1 MEQTKL
7 FNQMTTDEQVKYL
20 TDLSE
25 FIDNKLPRLER
36 ISDAWELSDRKD
48 METGL
53 RLLCAFQ
60 FARDFVDKALRYG
73 DYAARARRLRVYIDK
88 VKAEI
93 SKGLAMKGSDGH
105 QYAIVPATVPQRRR
119 GRPAAN
125 PLPSRGGAG
134 VGSVTS
140 LAGVK
145 MDAEMERQVKIA
157 RLLGIE
163 VVIDQST
170 APREKNNAELA
181 EERQRRAEEEAKQA
195 PSLFDNTD
203 AAPVPGAS
211 PSGTPTLTAA
221 PVPSAAVVQQP
232 APVPAASPAGTPAI
246 TDAPD
251 YRLHLDQKA
260 PFLSTQELQAD
271 VSRIRALRTTAAA
284 KAERAKT
291 LADVGADADTIAPYA
306 REAQEALEAYEAIYA
321 AIDQDL
327 ATTYYRLLNDDT
339 FRQHFLDR
347 YKFKTMENVSKDLLY
362 DLKKHYQKVQS
373 PEFDLRCKTLIEQE
387 SPGYMERVKAEADR
401 KKEVQDILRYLKRKD
416 KDASDTRLATARTK
430 FARLEELLGKKE
442 ARDYRP
448 LLTYIE
454 DENKRLNAEHE
465 AAEKEEA
472 AVSEASPSETPT
484 SPVKPKKQK
493 YRRQP
498 LISHLPFI
506 I

>member
-25 FIDNKLPRLER
+25 FIDNKLPRLEH

-119 GRPAAN
+119 GRPAAV
-125 PLPSRGGAG
+125 PAASVSGIPAG
-134 VGSVTS
+134 T
-140 LAGVK
+140 K

-195 PSLFDNTD
+195 PSLFGNEELRMKNEE
-203 AAPVPGAS
+203 
-211 PSGTPTLTAA
+211 LTA
-221 PVPSAAVVQQP
+221 PVPSAAVVQQPTEQQP

-339 FRQHFLDR
+339 FRQRFLER

-387 SPGYMERVKAEADR
+387 SPGYMERVKAEAER

-416 KDASDTRLATARTK
+416 KDATPTRVATMKERYAK
-430 FARLEELLGKKE
+430 LEALIG
-442 ARDYRP
+442 
-448 LLTYIE
+448 
-454 DENKRLNAEHE
+454 
-465 AAEKEEA
+465 KEEA
-472 AVSEASPSETPT
+472 KPYRVFITKAEEELSQREADAKEQPAAVPSAAVVQQPT
-484 SPVKPKKQK
+484 EQPAPSKPKKQK
-493 YRRQP
+493 
-498 LISHLPFI
+498 
-506 I
+506 

>member
-36 ISDAWELSDRKD
+36 ISDAWERSDRKD

-88 VKAEI
+88 AKTEI

-119 GRPAAN
+119 GRPAAV
-125 PLPSRGGAG
+125 PAASVSGIPAG
-134 VGSVTS
+134 T
-140 LAGVK
+140 K

-170 APREKNNAELA
+170 APREKNNTELA

-203 AAPVPGAS
+203 AAPA
-211 PSGTPTLTAA
+211 T
-221 PVPSAAVVQQP
+221 PVPSAAVVQQPTEQQP
-232 APVPAASPAGTPAI
+232 APVPAASPAGTPTI

-291 LADVGADADTIAPYA
+291 LADVGADAETIAPYA

-339 FRQHFLDR
+339 FRQRFLDR

-416 KDASDTRLATARTK
+416 KDATDARLATAQTK

-442 ARDYRP
+442 AKDYRP

-454 DENKRLNAEHE
+454 DENKRLNAEKE
-465 AAEKEEA
+465 AE
-472 AVSEASPSETPT
+472 
-484 SPVKPKKQK
+484 QK
-493 YRRQP
+493 
-498 LISHLPFI
+498 
-506 I
+506 

>member
-25 FIDNKLPRLER
+25 FIDNKLPRLEH
-36 ISDAWELSDRKD
+36 ISDAWEHSDRKD

-88 VKAEI
+88 VKTEI

-119 GRPAAN
+119 GRPAAV
-125 PLPSRGGAG
+125 PAAPVAG
-134 VGSVTS
+134 IP
-140 LAGVK
+140 AGTK
-145 MDAEMERQVKIA
+145 MDAEMECQVKIA

-170 APREKNNAELA
+170 APREKNNTELA

-203 AAPVPGAS
+203 PTPAPPLEGRGVPTESHTSGNVPTATDGAADPLPSRGGAGVGSVTAPVS
-211 PSGTPTLTAA
+211 
-221 PVPSAAVVQQP
+221 
-232 APVPAASPAGTPAI
+232 AASPAGTPTI

-339 FRQHFLDR
+339 FRQRFLDR

-387 SPGYMERVKAEADR
+387 SPGYMERVKAEAEK

-416 KDASDTRLATARTK
+416 KEASDTRLKTAREK

-442 ARDYRP
+442 AKDYRP

-454 DENKRLNAEHE
+454 DENKRLNAAKKE
-465 AAEKEEA
+465 AE
-472 AVSEASPSETPT
+472 
-484 SPVKPKKQK
+484 QK
-493 YRRQP
+493 
-498 LISHLPFI
+498 
-506 I
+506 

>member
-36 ISDAWELSDRKD
+36 ISDAWEHSDRKD

-125 PLPSRGGAG
+125 PLPSARPFGTLATDRDARRGGAG

-170 APREKNNAELA
+170 APREKNNTELA

-195 PSLFDNTD
+195 PSLFGNEELRMKNEE
-203 AAPVPGAS
+203 
-211 PSGTPTLTAA
+211 LTA
-221 PVPSAAVVQQP
+221 PVPSAAVVQQPTEQP
-232 APVPAASPAGTPAI
+232 APVPAASPAGTPPI

-291 LADVGADADTIAPYA
+291 LADVGADAETIAPYA

-339 FRQHFLDR
+339 FRQRFLDR

-416 KDASDTRLATARTK
+416 KDATPTRVATMKERYAK
-430 FARLEELLGKKE
+430 LEALIG
-442 ARDYRP
+442 
-448 LLTYIE
+448 
-454 DENKRLNAEHE
+454 
-465 AAEKEEA
+465 KEEA
-472 AVSEASPSETPT
+472 KPYRVFITKAEEELSQREADAKEQPAAVPSAAVVQQPT
-484 SPVKPKKQK
+484 EQPAPAKPKKQK
-493 YRRQP
+493 
-498 LISHLPFI
+498 
-506 I
+506 

>member
-25 FIDNKLPRLER
+25 FIDNKLPRLEH
-36 ISDAWELSDRKD
+36 ISDAWERSDRKD

-88 VKAEI
+88 VKVEI
-93 SKGLAMKGSDGH
+93 SKGLSMKGSDGH

-119 GRPAAN
+119 GRPAAV
-125 PLPSRGGAG
+125 PAASVSGIPAG
-134 VGSVTS
+134 T
-140 LAGVK
+140 K

-163 VVIDQST
+163 VIIDQST
-170 APREKNNAELA
+170 APREKNNTELA

-203 AAPVPGAS
+203 AAPAAA
-211 PSGTPTLTAA
+211 AA
-221 PVPSAAVVQQP
+221 PVPSAAVVQQPTEQP

-260 PFLSTQELQAD
+260 PFLSTQELRAD

-291 LADVGADADTIAPYA
+291 LADVGADAETIAPYA

-327 ATTYYRLLNDDT
+327 ATTYYRLLNDDS
-339 FRQHFLDR
+339 FRQRFLDR

-373 PEFDLRCKTLIEQE
+373 PEFDLRCKTIIEQE

-465 AAEKEEA
+465 AE
-472 AVSEASPSETPT
+472 
-484 SPVKPKKQK
+484 QK
-493 YRRQP
+493 
-498 LISHLPFI
+498 
-506 I
+506 

>member
-1 MEQTKL
+1 M
-7 FNQMTTDEQVKYL
+7 
-20 TDLSE
+20 
-25 FIDNKLPRLER
+25 
-36 ISDAWELSDRKD
+36 
-48 METGL
+48 
-53 RLLCAFQ
+53 
-60 FARDFVDKALRYG
+60 
-73 DYAARARRLRVYIDK
+73 
-88 VKAEI
+88 
-93 SKGLAMKGSDGH
+93 
-105 QYAIVPATVPQRRR
+105 
-119 GRPAAN
+119 
-125 PLPSRGGAG
+125 
-134 VGSVTS
+134 GSVT
-140 LAGVK
+140 
-145 MDAEMERQVKIA
+145 
-157 RLLGIE
+157 
-163 VVIDQST
+163 
-170 APREKNNAELA
+170 
-181 EERQRRAEEEAKQA
+181 
-195 PSLFDNTD
+195 
-203 AAPVPGAS
+203 APVS
-211 PSGTPTLTAA
+211 
-221 PVPSAAVVQQP
+221 
-232 APVPAASPAGTPAI
+232 AASPAGTPTI

-339 FRQHFLDR
+339 FRQRFLDR

-373 PEFDLRCKTLIEQE
+373 PEFDLRCKTIIEQE
-387 SPGYMERVKAEADR
+387 SPGYMERVKAEAEK

-416 KDASDTRLATARTK
+416 KEASDTRLKTAREK

-454 DENKRLNAEHE
+454 DENKRLNAEKE

-472 AVSEASPSETPT
+472 PVSEASPSETPT

-493 YRRQP
+493 
-498 LISHLPFI
+498 
-506 I
+506 

>member
-25 FIDNKLPRLER
+25 FIDNKLPRLEH

-88 VKAEI
+88 VKTEI

-119 GRPAAN
+119 GRPAAV
-125 PLPSRGGAG
+125 PAASVAG
-134 VGSVTS
+134 IP
-140 LAGVK
+140 AGTK

-170 APREKNNAELA
+170 APREKNNTELA

-221 PVPSAAVVQQP
+221 PVPSAAVVQQPTEQQP

-339 FRQHFLDR
+339 FRQRFLDR

-416 KDASDTRLATARTK
+416 KDATPTRIATMKERYAK
-430 FARLEELLGKKE
+430 LESLIG
-442 ARDYRP
+442 
-448 LLTYIE
+448 
-454 DENKRLNAEHE
+454 
-465 AAEKEEA
+465 KEEA
-472 AVSEASPSETPT
+472 KPYRVFITKAEEELSQREADAKEQPVAVPSAAVVQQPT
-484 SPVKPKKQK
+484 EQPAPAKPKKQK
-493 YRRQP
+493 
-498 LISHLPFI
+498 
-506 I
+506 

>member
-36 ISDAWELSDRKD
+36 ISDAWERSDRKD
-48 METGL
+48 METGF

-93 SKGLAMKGSDGH
+93 SKGLSMKGSDGH
-105 QYAIVPATVPQRRR
+105 QYAIVQATVPQRRR
-119 GRPAAN
+119 GRPAAV
-125 PLPSRGGAG
+125 PAASVSGIPAG
-134 VGSVTS
+134 T
-140 LAGVK
+140 K

-170 APREKNNAELA
+170 APREKNNTELA

-203 AAPVPGAS
+203 AAPAAE
-211 PSGTPTLTAA
+211 AA

-232 APVPAASPAGTPAI
+232 TEQPAASPAGATAPTPI

-251 YRLHLDQKA
+251 YRLHLDQKT

-339 FRQHFLDR
+339 FRQRFLDR

-416 KDASDTRLATARTK
+416 KDATDARLATAQTK

-442 ARDYRP
+442 AKDYRP

-454 DENKRLNAEHE
+454 DENKRLNAAKKE
-465 AAEKEEA
+465 AE
-472 AVSEASPSETPT
+472 
-484 SPVKPKKQK
+484 QK
-493 YRRQP
+493 
-498 LISHLPFI
+498 
-506 I
+506 